1 MRAVVFRER
10 NNTAEA
16 ESKKKNQRDQMEKE
30 REGGRVMQM
39 AFDVNDK

>member
-16 ESKKKNQRDQMEKE
+16 ESFKKKTKGPNGKRK
-30 REGGRVMQM
+30 GGGESD
-39 AFDVNDK
+39 ADGF